1 MTATAL
7 IGLLWMWRS
16 SAKTI
21 KMGGRRGLRPW
32 PLRCLTQFLSERK
45 ERLLKGANMS
55 RVEMCI
61 RIGVPFSDGAVFI
74 VDV

>member
-1 MTATAL
+1 MTATGL

-16 SAKTI
+16 SVKTI

-32 PLRCLTQFLSERK
+32 PLRCLSQFLSEKK
-45 ERLLKGANMS
+45 ERLLRGANMS

-61 RIGVPFSDGAVFI
+61 RIGVPFNDGAALYL
-74 VDV
+74 

>member
-16 SAKTI
+16 SVKTI
-21 KMGGRRGLRPW
+21 KMGGRRGLRLW
-32 PLRCLTQFLSERK
+32 PLRCLSQFLFEKK
-45 ERLLKGANMS
+45 EILLRGANMS

-61 RIGVPFSDGAVFI
+61 RIGVPFNDGAALYL
-74 VDV
+74 